1 MNKFYS
7 NKYQHDV
14 IMLRA
19 GEYVVSRHGEILYT
33 ILGSCIATCIYD
45 TEKCI
50 GGMNHFMLPGTLL
63 PEEILTSDIGRY
75 GMFAMELL
83 IGELIK
89 AGARRENLT
98 AKIFGGG
105 NVLQFRTQDG
115 DVTGSNIRFAQKYL
129 ELEGIPTLSKDLGGD
144 CGRKVLFFSDSARA
158 LVKRF
163 DIEKEKEIIDEEN
176 KYKSMIFRNRRT
188 APSAIFF

>member
-1 MNKFYS
+1 M
-7 NKYQHDV
+7 
-14 IMLRA
+14 
-19 GEYVVSRHGEILYT
+19 VSRHGEILYT

-63 PEEILTSDIGRY
+63 PDEILTSDIGRY

-89 AGARRENLT
+89 AGARRENLV

-105 NVLQFRTQDG
+105 NVLKFRTQDG
-115 DVTGSNIRFAQKYL
+115 DITGSNIRFAQKYL
-129 ELEGIPTLSKDLGGD
+129 ELEGIPTLSKDLGGNF
-144 CGRKVLFFSDSARA
+144 GRKVLFFTDTARA

-163 DIEKEKEIIDEEN
+163 DIVKEKEIIDEEN
-176 KYKSMIFRNRRT
+176 KYKSIIFRNRR
-188 APSAIFF
+188 AVPSAIFF